1 MTGIWRIFRYEIVRQ
16 AKRRSYQ
23 FITFGVPIIAIAIF
37 FGLRAYS
44 DARQAEAEQS
54 GQPQTPQ
61 IAEDSPL
68 RDVLPLGYVDESG
81 LLKPSTYTNLVAF
94 ESQEAAQQ
102 AVADG
107 VISAYYVVESDYL
120 STGDVR
126 MVVNRPGLDNLDSG
140 ALRMLIIDSL
150 KEKLPDAIDPRVI
163 MVLQARQFGVENHTL
178 SDAGEVQ
185 VKNDDAAMGLVY
197 VFVLVLL
204 LSTFTTS
211 GYLMQSV
218 VEEKEN
224 RMVEVLLSSIRPR
237 DLLFGKYFALSVLGL
252 LQMVAWGAALLFILS
267 QLGQLDPNLIG
278 LGVTPNQVAVM
289 AIYYVL
295 GFLLFG
301 AAYAAIG
308 ALVTNMREGPQY
320 VTMITLPAVLPVYA
334 MPAVAAAPNS
344 ALAVALS
351 IFPITAPIGMV
362 MRAALVEVP
371 FIELAISITLLSL
384 TVIGFIWLAARFFR
398 VNVLLSGQMPKARD
412 LLRLVRERV

>member
-1 MTGIWRIFRYEIVRQ
+1 MTGILRIFRYEIVRQ
-16 AKRRSYQ
+16 AKKKSYL
-23 FITFGVPIIAIAIF
+23 FITFGVPVIAIAIF
-37 FGLRAYS
+37 FALQAIS
-44 DARQAEAEQS
+44 ASRQSEAAASE
-54 GQPQTPQ
+54 QPQAPV

-68 RDVLPLGYVDESG
+68 RDVLPMGYVDESG
-81 LLKPSTYTNLVAF
+81 LLKPSPFTNLLQF
-94 ESQEAAQQ
+94 ESEDAAQQ

-107 VISAYYVVESDYL
+107 VISAYYVVGPDYL

-126 MVVNRPGLDNLDSG
+126 MIVTRPGFSNLDDNS
-140 ALRMLIIDSL
+140 LRMLIIDSL
-150 KEKLPDAIDPRVI
+150 MGKLPGAVDPKVI
-163 MVLQARQFGVENHTL
+163 SMLQTSKYGVENHTL

-185 VKNDDAAMGLVY
+185 VKNEDAAMGLVY
-197 VFVLVLL
+197 VFVLVLM

-224 RMVEVLLSSIRPR
+224 RMVEVLLSSVRPR

-252 LQMVAWGAALLFILS
+252 LQMLAWGGALLFILS
-267 QLGQLDPNLIG
+267 QLGQLDPSLIG
-278 LGVTPNQVAVM
+278 LGVTPNQVVVM

-320 VTMITLPAVLPVYA
+320 VTMITLPAVLPIYA

-351 IFPITAPIGMV
+351 VFPITAPIGMV

-371 FIELAISITLLSL
+371 IIELAISVMLLSL